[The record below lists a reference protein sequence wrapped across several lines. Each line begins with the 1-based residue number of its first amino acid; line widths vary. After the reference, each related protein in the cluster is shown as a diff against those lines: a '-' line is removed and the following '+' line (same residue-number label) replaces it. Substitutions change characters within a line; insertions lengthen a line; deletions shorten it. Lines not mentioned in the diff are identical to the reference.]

1 MNKDLAKRIKEAEAA
16 FKKADGEWGILHMTV
31 DHSTA
36 SGKAAIGAALAKYE
50 QAEADLDA
58 AYDEAGLDIT
68 AGEQEDDE

>member
-16 FKKADGEWGILHMTV
+16 FKKADGEWGILHRTV
-31 DHSTA
+31 DHSTV
-36 SGKAAIGAALAKYE
+36 SGKAAIGAALDKYE

-58 AYDEAGLDIT
+58 AYDEAGLDTT